1 MEALLQVAGYAAAV
15 TAAAVI
21 VIAIEALNE
30 RGAASS
36 AAPQEAPRGLRAFL
50 ARLRQGRA

>member
-15 TAAAVI
+15 AAAAVI